1 MGFSFLSFSAWRNL
15 RGAVPAA
22 SMLALMA
29 ATGAPCVLAAEPAAA
44 LLQGPGIAI
53 TAADI
58 EADAQQRIPEEMR
71 GLALSR
77 AQTVQQMAGNLYVRR
92 AMAEKAKALGLDAD
106 KAAQTALRLAQDK
119 VLSDAYL
126 SYLDKKQAVATPDVQ
141 AQARSEYRAN
151 PERFQTQEQVKVRHI
166 LLEGQSAEAHKKA
179 EELLQSLRAGAD
191 FAELARKESID
202 KGSAVKGGELGFFG
216 RGRMAPEFENAA
228 FQLKE
233 VGELSPVVQTQF
245 GLHILQLQGQR
256 AAGQLVPFDEIKE
269 ALEQEI
275 RSKLTNQ
282 ARVAEADSIRAQA
295 VLQMDAIEAFASRH
309 AEGGD
314 SGSTPKKTR

>member
-1 MGFSFLSFSAWRNL
+1 MGFSFSPLPAWQRL
-15 RGAVPAA
+15 RKAVPAL
-22 SMLALMA
+22 SVTALMA
-29 ATGAPCVLAAEPAAA
+29 ATGAAPCVLAAEPAV

-92 AMAEKAKALGLDAD
+92 AMAQKAEALGLGTDET
-106 KAAQTALRLAQDK
+106 AQAALRLARDK

-126 SYLDKKQAVATPDVQ
+126 IYLDKSHAAEKAAVQ
-141 AQARSEYRAN
+141 AQAQSEYRAN
-151 PERFQTQEQVKVRHI
+151 PARFQAQEEVKVRHI
-166 LLEGQSAEAHKKA
+166 LVEGQDAEAHKKA

-191 FAELARKESID
+191 FAELARKNSID
-202 KGSAVKGGELGFFG
+202 KGSAAKGGELGFFA

-228 FQLKE
+228 FQLKK
-233 VGELSPVVQTQF
+233 VGQLSAVVQTQF

-256 AAGQLVPFDEIKE
+256 AAGQLLPFAEIKD

-275 RSKLTNQ
+275 RSKLSNQ
-282 ARVAEADSIRAQA
+282 VRVTEADSLRAQA
-295 VLQMDAIEAFASRH
+295 TPRTDAIEAFASGY
-309 AEGGD
+309 AET
-314 SGSTPKKTR
+314 GSLGAAPPKAR